1 MANKASFTP
10 DEWKRLLEGVM
21 MAGVA
26 VSAAEPSGLWGTLK
40 ESFASAQAMTS
51 GKSGA
56 SELVKALVT
65 ELETSEG
72 RGIAREGLTT
82 QLKGSKPAEIRTKAV
97 EALRQLAGLLET
109 KAPQD
114 AAAVKSWLMGISQ
127 SAAEASKEGGF
138 LGFGGVQVS
147 DAEKATLGDI
157 KSALKI

>member
-21 MAGVA
+21 MAGIA

-40 ESFASAQAMTS
+40 ESFSSAQSMVS

-72 RGIAREGLTT
+72 RGIAREGVTA
-82 QLKGSKPAEIRTKAV
+82 QLKGSKAPEIRTKSV
-97 EALRQLAGLLET
+97 DALRQLAGLLET

-114 AAAVKSWLMGISQ
+114 AVAVKSWLLGISQ

-147 DAEKATLGDI
+147 DAEKATLSDI
-157 KSALKI
+157 KNALKL